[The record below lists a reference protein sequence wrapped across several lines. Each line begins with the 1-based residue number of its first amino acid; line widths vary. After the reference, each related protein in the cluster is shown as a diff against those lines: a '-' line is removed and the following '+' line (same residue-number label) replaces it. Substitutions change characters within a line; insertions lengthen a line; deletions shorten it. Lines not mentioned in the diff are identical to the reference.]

1 MALTLGEVIKQL
13 QDIEAENGPDLVVIT
28 DEEVAVAGAEY
39 NIDGGSPAV
48 VIVTE

>member
-1 MALTLGEVIKQL
+1 MAVTVGELIRVL
-13 QDIEAENGPDLVVIT
+13 QDIEAENGPDIVVIT
-28 DEEVAVAGAEY
+28 DDEVAIAGAEY